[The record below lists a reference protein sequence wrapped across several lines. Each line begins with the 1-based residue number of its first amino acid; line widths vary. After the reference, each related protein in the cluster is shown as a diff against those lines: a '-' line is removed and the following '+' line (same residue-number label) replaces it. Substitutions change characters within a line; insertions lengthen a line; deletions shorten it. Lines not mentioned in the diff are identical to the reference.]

1 MIGLYFVYNSIVDIL
16 IVIIYFKYFNKI
28 FIINKGKINFSLNCD
43 DVCFLKFFNR
53 ILFLIFNKI
62 FDKLVRVY

>member
-43 DVCFLKFFNR
+43 DVCFLKFFN
-53 ILFLIFNKI
+53 
-62 FDKLVRVY
+62 